1 MCGKHLAKR
10 KKNHAP
16 LVAVLAIC
24 AIVAVVITEV
34 ISCSQ
39 DAKAYEF
46 YDSYSYPV
54 TTSYV
59 TPSKEI
65 VVDNT
70 EEFDVKAEDIEYVD
84 VEFADLVINEPEPVV
99 ESEPPYSEEDLDL
112 LARLMTAEMG
122 SEWVPDEVQ
131 LYVGSVPLNR
141 MKSDAFPGAT
151 LYDVIY
157 QEGQYSPTWTG
168 AINNT
173 PDKRT
178 IENAKKLLTEGSVLP
193 ENVVFQANFKQGDGV
208 YYEYYDEIL
217 GTTTYFCYLGNS

>member
-59 TPSKEI
+59 IPSKEI

-70 EEFDVKAEDIEYVD
+70 EEFDVEAEDIEYVD
-84 VEFADLVINEPEPVV
+84 VEFADLVINEPEAVV
-99 ESEPPYSEEDLDL
+99 RHIRKKIL
-112 LARLMTAEMG
+112 
-122 SEWVPDEVQ
+122 
-131 LYVGSVPLNR
+131 
-141 MKSDAFPGAT
+141 
-151 LYDVIY
+151 IY
-157 QEGQYSPTWTG
+157 LRG
-168 AINNT
+168 
-173 PDKRT
+173 
-178 IENAKKLLTEGSVLP
+178 
-193 ENVVFQANFKQGDGV
+193 
-208 YYEYYDEIL
+208 
-217 GTTTYFCYLGNS
+217 

>member
-10 KKNHAP
+10 KENRAS
-16 LVAVLAIC
+16 LVVALVVCIIVA
-24 AIVAVVITEV
+24 AIVAEV
-34 ISCSQ
+34 ISYSQ
-39 DAKAYEF
+39 DAKACEL
-46 YDSYSYPV
+46 YDSLRNSVERNRCKRYD
-54 TTSYV
+54 
-59 TPSKEI
+59 KL
-65 VVDNT
+65 
-70 EEFDVKAEDIEYVD
+70 DVEAESIDYVD
-84 VEFADLVINEPEPVV
+84 TEFVNPVVSEPEPVV
-99 ESEPPYSEEDLDL
+99 EPEPPYSEEDLDL
-112 LARLMTAEMG
+112 LARLITAEMG

-141 MKSDAFPGAT
+141 MKSDAFPGET

-173 PDKRT
+173 PDERT
-178 IENAKKLLTEGSVLP
+178 IENAKKLLTNGSVLP

>member
-1 MCGKHLAKR
+1 MA
-10 KKNHAP
+10 A
-16 LVAVLAIC
+16 
-24 AIVAVVITEV
+24 
-34 ISCSQ
+34 
-39 DAKAYEF
+39 
-46 YDSYSYPV
+46 
-54 TTSYV
+54 SYV

-65 VVDNT
+65 VVDHT
-70 EEFDVKAEDIEYVD
+70 AEFDVEAEDIEYVD
-84 VEFADLVINEPEPVV
+84 VEFADLVISEPEPVV
-99 ESEPPYSEEDLDL
+99 ESEPQYSEEDLDL

-122 SEWVPDEVQ
+122 SEWVSDEVQ

-141 MKSDAFPGAT
+141 MKSDAFPGET

-173 PDKRT
+173 PDERT

>member
-10 KKNHAP
+10 KKNRAL
-16 LVAVLAIC
+16 LVVALAVCIIVA
-24 AIVAVVITEV
+24 AIVTEV
-34 ISCSQ
+34 ISYSQ
-39 DAKAYEF
+39 DAKACEL

-54 TTSYV
+54 TTSCV
-59 TPSKEI
+59 IPSKEI
-65 VVDNT
+65 VVNDT
-70 EEFDVKAEDIEYVD
+70 AELDVEAESIDYVD
-84 VEFADLVINEPEPVV
+84 VEFINPVVNEPEPVV
-99 ESEPPYSEEDLDL
+99 EPEPPYSEEDLDL
-112 LARLMTAEMG
+112 LARLITAEMG

-141 MKSDAFPGAT
+141 MKSDAFPGET

-157 QEGQYSPTWTG
+157 QESQYSPTWTG

-173 PDKRT
+173 PDERT
-178 IENAKKLLTEGSVLP
+178 IENAKKLLTNGSVLP

>member
-1 MCGKHLAKR
+1 MCGKHLAKC

-59 TPSKEI
+59 IPSKEI

-70 EEFDVKAEDIEYVD
+70 EEFDVEAEDIEYVD
-84 VEFADLVINEPEPVV
+84 VEFADLVINEPEAVV

-112 LARLMTAEMG
+112 LARLITAEMG

-141 MKSDAFPGAT
+141 MKSDAFPGET
-151 LYDVIY
+151 LYDVVY
-157 QEGQYSPTWTG
+157 QKGQYSPTWTG

-173 PDKRT
+173 PDERT

-193 ENVVFQANFKQGDGV
+193 ENVVF
-208 YYEYYDEIL
+208 
-217 GTTTYFCYLGNS
+217 

>member
-84 VEFADLVINEPEPVV
+84 VEFADLVI
-99 ESEPPYSEEDLDL
+99 SEQEDLDL

-122 SEWVPDEVQ
+122 SEWVSDEVQ

-141 MKSDAFPGAT
+141 MKSDAFPGET

-173 PDKRT
+173 PDERT

>member
-10 KKNHAP
+10 KKNRAS
-16 LVAVLAIC
+16 LVVALVVCIIVA
-24 AIVAVVITEV
+24 AIVTEV
-34 ISCSQ
+34 ISYSQ
-39 DAKAYEF
+39 DAKACEL
-46 YDSYSYPV
+46 YDPYSYPV
-54 TTSYV
+54 TTSCV
-59 TPSKEI
+59 IPSKEI
-65 VVDNT
+65 VVSDTT
-70 EEFDVKAEDIEYVD
+70 ELDVETESIDYVD
-84 VEFADLVINEPEPVV
+84 VEFVNPVVNEPEPVV
-99 ESEPPYSEEDLDL
+99 EPEPPYSEEDLDL
-112 LARLMTAEMG
+112 LARLITAEMG

-141 MKSDAFPGAT
+141 MKSDAFPGET

-173 PDKRT
+173 SDERT
-178 IENAKKLLTEGSVLP
+178 IENAKKLLTNGSVLP

>member
-59 TPSKEI
+59 IPSKEI

-70 EEFDVKAEDIEYVD
+70 EEFDVEAEDIEYVD
-84 VEFADLVINEPEPVV
+84 VEFADLVINEPEAVV

-112 LARLMTAEMG
+112 LARLITAEMG

-141 MKSDAFPGAT
+141 MKSMLFQVRHYT
-151 LYDVIY
+151 MWSTKKV
-157 QEGQYSPTWTG
+157 
-168 AINNT
+168 NT
-173 PDKRT
+173 PRLGLV
-178 IENAKKLLTEGSVLP
+178 LLTTHQMNARLKMP
-193 ENVVFQANFKQGDGV
+193 R
-208 YYEYYDEIL
+208 
-217 GTTTYFCYLGNS
+217 NS

>member
-1 MCGKHLAKR
+1 M
-10 KKNHAP
+10 
-16 LVAVLAIC
+16 
-24 AIVAVVITEV
+24 AVVITEV

-54 TTSYV
+54 ATS
-59 TPSKEI
+59 TA
-65 VVDNT
+65 
-70 EEFDVKAEDIEYVD
+70 EFDVEAEDIEYVD
-84 VEFADLVINEPEPVV
+84 VEFADLVISEPEPVV
-99 ESEPPYSEEDLDL
+99 ESEPQYSEEDLDL

-122 SEWVPDEVQ
+122 SEWVSDEVQ

-141 MKSDAFPGAT
+141 MKSDAFPGET

-173 PDKRT
+173 PDERT

>member
-46 YDSYSYPV
+46 YDSYSYPMA
-54 TTSYV
+54 TSYV

-65 VVDNT
+65 VVDHT
-70 EEFDVKAEDIEYVD
+70 AEFDVEAEDIEYVD
-84 VEFADLVINEPEPVV
+84 
-99 ESEPPYSEEDLDL
+99 SEPQYSEEDLDL

-122 SEWVPDEVQ
+122 SEWVSDEVQ

-141 MKSDAFPGAT
+141 MKSDAFPGET

-173 PDKRT
+173 PDERT

>member
-10 KKNHAP
+10 KENRAS
-16 LVAVLAIC
+16 LVVALVVCIIVA
-24 AIVAVVITEV
+24 AIVAEV
-34 ISCSQ
+34 ISYSQ
-39 DAKAYEF
+39 DAKACEL

-54 TTSYV
+54 TTSCV
-59 TPSKEI
+59 IPSKEI
-65 VVDNT
+65 VVNDT
-70 EEFDVKAEDIEYVD
+70 TKLDVEAESIDYVD
-84 VEFADLVINEPEPVV
+84 TEFVNPVVSEPEPVV
-99 ESEPPYSEEDLDL
+99 EPEPPYSEEDLDL
-112 LARLMTAEMG
+112 LARLITAEMG

-131 LYVGSVPLNR
+131 LYVDSVPLNR
-141 MKSDAFPGAT
+141 MKSDAFPGET

-173 PDKRT
+173 PDERT
-178 IENAKKLLTEGSVLP
+178 IENAKKLLTNGSVLP

>member
-1 MCGKHLAKR
+1 MSFMIRTVC
-10 KKNHAP
+10 
-16 LVAVLAIC
+16 
-24 AIVAVVITEV
+24 VI
-34 ISCSQ
+34 
-39 DAKAYEF
+39 
-46 YDSYSYPV
+46 
-54 TTSYV
+54 
-59 TPSKEI
+59 PSKEI
-65 VVDNT
+65 VVNDT
-70 EEFDVKAEDIEYVD
+70 TKLDVEAESIDYVD
-84 VEFADLVINEPEPVV
+84 TEFVNPVVSEPEPVV
-99 ESEPPYSEEDLDL
+99 EPEPPYSEEDLDL
-112 LARLMTAEMG
+112 LARLITAEMG

-141 MKSDAFPGAT
+141 MKSDAFPGET

-173 PDKRT
+173 PDERT
-178 IENAKKLLTEGSVLP
+178 IENAKKLLTNGSVLP

>member
-54 TTSYV
+54 ATSYV

-65 VVDNT
+65 VVDHT
-70 EEFDVKAEDIEYVD
+70 AEFDVEAEDIEYVD
-84 VEFADLVINEPEPVV
+84 VEFADLVISEPEPVV
-99 ESEPPYSEEDLDL
+99 ESEPQYSEEDLDL

-122 SEWVPDEVQ
+122 SEWVSDEVQ

-141 MKSDAFPGAT
+141 MKSDAFPGET

-168 AINNT
+168 AINARLKM
-173 PDKRT
+173 PR
-178 IENAKKLLTEGSVLP
+178 
-193 ENVVFQANFKQGDGV
+193 NF
-208 YYEYYDEIL
+208 
-217 GTTTYFCYLGNS
+217 